1 MKPFKLQTVLD
12 YRKRCEDAAQK
23 RLIESEEKRSAALA
37 DWRAAEAE
45 VVRLLEELKAS
56 KQNDVRI
63 PELLMYE
70 ECIAFQR
77 REAADLEKKLAEAD
91 EAVKARRA
99 ELVAARQEKR
109 ALELLKEKRE
119 AAERQR
125 RDYQENKFLD
135 EMAVIGFGGKR

>member
-23 RLIESEEKRSAALA
+23 RLLESQQRRSAAA
-37 DWRAAEAE
+37 AECKAAEAE
-45 VVRLLEELKAS
+45 VLRLLDELQAS
-56 KQNDVRI
+56 KKSDLRI

-77 REAADLEKKLAEAD
+77 REAAGLEKKLAEAD
-91 EAVKARRA
+91 AEVRKRRA

-109 ALELLKEKRE
+109 VLELLKEKRE
-119 AAERQR
+119 AAEREKR
-125 RDYQENKFLD
+125 ESQENKFLD
-135 EMAVIGFGGKR
+135 EIAVSGFGGKR

>member
-37 DWRAAEAE
+37 DWQAAEAE
-45 VVRLLEELKAS
+45 VARLLEELQTS
-56 KQNDVRI
+56 KQNEVRI

-77 REAADLEKKLAEAD
+77 RQAAGLEKKLAEAD
-91 EAVKARRA
+91 AAVRARRA

-119 AAERQR
+119 AAERQKR
-125 RDYQENKFLD
+125 EHQENKFLD
-135 EMAVIGFGGKR
+135 EIAVIGFGGKR

>member
-23 RLIESEEKRSAALA
+23 RLLESEERRSAA
-37 DWRAAEAE
+37 AAQWKAAKAE
-45 VVRLLEELKAS
+45 VVRLLDELQAS

-77 REAADLEKKLAEAD
+77 REAAGFEKKLAEAD
-91 EAVKARRA
+91 AAVTKRRA

-119 AAERQR
+119 AAEKQKREN
-125 RDYQENKFLD
+125 QENKFLD
-135 EMAVIGFGGKR
+135 EIAVISFGGKQ